1 MGQLSCPG
9 VTAEHGSVAALLAL
23 VTLVPAHDASS
34 GQQRHLGSMCRK
46 KKQHRFGF
54 RFPLLKNTQCFYV
67 PVLGCEMKVI
77 PPLTAVVLLWSVF
90 PSYVMLGQVFCF
102 CPIALAIK

>member
-23 VTLVPAHDASS
+23 VTLVPARDASS

-54 RFPLLKNTQCFYV
+54 RFPCLRILNAFMFQSLAAKWKLSLL
-67 PVLGCEMKVI
+67 
-77 PPLTAVVLLWSVF
+77 LLQLSCCGLC
-90 PSYVMLGQVFCF
+90 SLLM
-102 CPIALAIK
+102 